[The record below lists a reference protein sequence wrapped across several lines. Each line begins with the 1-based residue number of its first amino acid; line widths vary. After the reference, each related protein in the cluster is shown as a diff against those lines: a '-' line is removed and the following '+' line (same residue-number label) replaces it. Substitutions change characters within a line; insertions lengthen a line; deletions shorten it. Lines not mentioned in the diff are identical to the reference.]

1 VAQAQHTCH
10 PDRGARISPAII
22 VHKDRLMKLVRYGP
36 KGSEKPGLVDGAG
49 RIRDLSAEVVD
60 FRPELMTL
68 ELRERL
74 ARLDPGKLPTAG
86 DSSRLGAPITRPGH
100 FIAIGL
106 NYADHAAESGMPIPA
121 EPVIFSKAPSSV
133 SGPDDDV
140 IVPKGSKK
148 LDWEVELGIVI
159 GRRAS
164 YVSEAEALDCI
175 FGYTLANDV
184 SERHF
189 QLEGTGQWI
198 KGKSAETFGPLGPW
212 LVTPDELGDPQ
223 DLDMYLDVN
232 GQRMQ
237 TGNTR
242 TMIFSV
248 AHLVAYTSGKM
259 VLEPGDVIITGT
271 PPGVGAGK
279 KPPVFLKPGDVMELG
294 IERLGTQR
302 QRIAAFRD
310 RA

>member
-1 VAQAQHTCH
+1 
-10 PDRGARISPAII
+10 
-22 VHKDRLMKLVRYGP
+22 MKLVRYGP
-36 KGSEKPGLVDGAG
+36 KGQEKPGLIDSSGQL
-49 RIRDLSAEVVD
+49 RDLSGEVPD

-68 ELRERL
+68 ELAERL
-74 ARLDPGKLPTAG
+74 SKLDAQRLPAVSGNP
-86 DSSRLGAPITRPGH
+86 RLGPPLARTGH

-106 NYADHAAESGMPIPA
+106 NFRDHAEETNMPIPA
-121 EPVIFSKAPSSV
+121 EPVIFSKAPSSM
-133 SGPDDDV
+133 SGPNDDV

-148 LDWEVELGIVI
+148 LDWEVELGLVI

-164 YVSEAEALDCI
+164 YVSEAEALGCI
-175 FGYTLANDV
+175 FGYLLANDV

-212 LVTPDELGDPQ
+212 LVTPDEVGDPQ
-223 DLDMYLDVN
+223 NLDMFLDVN

-242 TMIFSV
+242 TMIFTV
-248 AHLVAYTSGKM
+248 AHLVAYTSSKM

-279 KPPVFLKPGDVMELG
+279 KPQPIFLKPGDVIELSV
-294 IERLGTQR
+294 EKLGKQR
-302 QRIAAFRD
+302 QKVVAFPG
-310 RA
+310 

>member
-1 VAQAQHTCH
+1 
-10 PDRGARISPAII
+10 
-22 VHKDRLMKLVRYGP
+22 M
-36 KGSEKPGLVDGAG
+36 
-49 RIRDLSAEVVD
+49 
-60 FRPELMTL
+60 
-68 ELRERL
+68 
-74 ARLDPGKLPTAG
+74 
-86 DSSRLGAPITRPGH
+86 RPGH

-133 SGPDDDV
+133 CGPNDDV

-148 LDWEVELGIVI
+148 LDWEVELGVVI

-175 FGYTLANDV
+175 FGYMLANDV

-223 DLDMYLDVN
+223 NLDMYLDVN

-237 TGNTR
+237 AGNTR

-259 VLEPGDVIITGT
+259 ILEPGDVIITGT

-279 KPPVFLKPGDVMELG
+279 KPPVFLKPGDVVELG
-294 IERLGTQR
+294 IAKLGTQR
-302 QRIAAFRD
+302 QRIVAFGN